1 MSDKMQTY
9 YDSFVKGA
17 IKSKQHL
24 DAFCKS
30 TDITRKFTTDELAK
44 LKGLW
49 AGTPIEK
56 AADKAVD
63 SVIKASENVF
73 KDLPT
78 KKFDI
83 AKQLKRK

>member
-17 IKSKQHL
+17 IKSKEHFES
-24 DAFCKS
+24 FCKS
-30 TDITRKFTTDELAK
+30 ADITRKFTTDELSK
-44 LKGLW
+44 LKKLW
-49 AGTPIEK
+49 AGTSIEK
-56 AADKAVD
+56 TADKAVEA
-63 SVIKASENVF
+63 VVKASEGVF